1 MLPDYSETKK
11 LFDRFF
17 KTYIRRKARA
27 ISPFADIQMRCMHE
41 GRGMRVKRADHSE
54 SNSSMQQFSSMI
66 EIRIDEIPDLTFKKV
81 IAKFDA
87 LIIDMV
93 RKQTDFTIKRM
104 NEGIPASQSIDAK
117 GKKLDAEL
125 FLQFLEVF
133 QLEFYADGLPKELY
147 CVGELFSQ
155 ERLEALDEEFRNN
168 PKLQKRYDEL
178 IAKKKEE
185 WRVREAN
192 RKLVG

>member
-1 MLPDYSETKK
+1 
-11 LFDRFF
+11 
-17 KTYIRRKARA
+17 
-27 ISPFADIQMRCMHE
+27 
-41 GRGMRVKRADHSE
+41 
-54 SNSSMQQFSSMI
+54 MI
-66 EIRIDEIPDLTFKKV
+66 T
-81 IAKFDA
+81 
-87 LIIDMV
+87 
-93 RKQTDFTIKRM
+93 
-104 NEGIPASQSIDAK
+104 AK